1 METLKRYN
9 VHCMGADP
17 ADDDIEL
24 NEAGR
29 WMEATDVLAALAK
42 RDLDE
47 QEASETHEATAE
59 NLRVLQG
66 ERGALE
72 DKIDNLILENRL
84 QTRIAEDMVTLNAS
98 LIASRNGQS
107 LVVRELRASL
117 EQWRRRSGRTQ
128 DDLNHRI
135 DERNEAHRRVGHL
148 TGRLMDAAVLLNR
161 MLTKPSFET
170 VQHVREFIAIIKADT
185 EGYTLTGPCDI
196 PLLYAKIDL
205 LKEDGTPMDPGDAAL
220 PAPEPGVK
228 VNPQSLELLRR
239 ESESAYEWHTSD
251 REQPRPPLPTL
262 LDLYP
267 TRPATD
273 GTPVVVHPDFA
284 KSYDAAPGLWQSTID
299 SVAAD
304 AKRLGINPAQLDD
317 EAKRR
322 MMQAVVDA
330 PEAPPP
336 EESLFPSLSGHASP
350 GPEDMEPGSPAVLPD
365 PYEGKP
371 YQRPA
376 DDEDIAF

>member
-1 METLKRYN
+1 METLKRYD
-9 VHCMGADP
+9 VHCMGAAPD
-17 ADDDIEL
+17 ADDIEL
-24 NEAGR
+24 NEGGR
-29 WMEATDVLAALAK
+29 WMEAADVIMAMGH
-42 RDLDE
+42 RDAEE
-47 QEASETHEATAE
+47 QEASELHEATAE
-59 NLRVLQG
+59 SLRVLQA
-66 ERGALE
+66 ERGTLE
-72 DKIDNLILENRL
+72 DKIDNLLLENRL
-84 QTRIAEDMVTLNAS
+84 QTRIAEDMVTLNAG

-107 LVVRELRASL
+107 LVVRELRANL
-117 EQWRRRSGRTQ
+117 EQWRRRSARTQ

-135 DERNEAHRRVGHL
+135 NERNEAHRRVGHL

-161 MLTKPSFET
+161 ILSKPSFET
-170 VQHVREFIAIIKADT
+170 VQHAREFIAIIKADT

-196 PLLYAKIDL
+196 PLLHAKIDL
-205 LKEDGTPMDPGDAAL
+205 LKEDGTPMDEPSGATGPLDMTRPGPYIVHPM
-220 PAPEPGVK
+220 PAPEPGV
-228 VNPQSLELLRR
+228 
-239 ESESAYEWHTSD
+239 
-251 REQPRPPLPTL
+251 PPSL

-267 TRPATD
+267 TRNATD

-336 EESLFPSLSGHASP
+336 A
-350 GPEDMEPGSPAVLPD
+350 D

-376 DDEDIAF
+376 ADEDIAF